1 MGSFRFMR
9 LLVFFDLPM
18 ITGEE
23 KREYR
28 KFRKLLITNGFIM
41 LQESVY
47 CKLLTTPTVEQSM
60 KNLIKKNKP
69 PEGKVQMLLVTEKQF
84 SKMDYIIGENSS
96 NIIDSDDTLIIL

>member
-1 MGSFRFMR
+1 MR

-60 KNLIKKNKP
+60 KSKRPMTGRVATL
-69 PEGKVQMLLVTEKQF
+69 QQF
-84 SKMDYIIGENSS
+84 PS
-96 NIIDSDDTLIIL
+96 

>member
-1 MGSFRFMR
+1 MLALANGS
-9 LLVFFDLPM
+9 
-18 ITGEE
+18 
-23 KREYR
+23 
-28 KFRKLLITNGFIM
+28 LIEMHTPRHWA
-41 LQESVY
+41 
-47 CKLLTTPTVEQSM
+47 LTM

>member
-9 LLVFFDLPM
+9 LLIFFDLPM

-23 KREYR
+23 QREYR

-47 CKLLTTPTVEQSM
+47 CKLLTTPTVVQSM

-69 PEGKVQMLLVTEKQF
+69 SEGKVQMLLITEKQF
-84 SKMDYIIGENSS
+84 SKMDYIVGEKSS
-96 NIIDSDDTLIIL
+96 NIIDSDDTLVIL

>member
-1 MGSFRFMR
+1 MR